1 VTRIEVSVAEFTS
14 KVAVAVTEPSCAV
27 MVTAPADSP
36 VAPPVR
42 ATAIWGFE
50 EDQVHKA
57 FTFSLLPSVNVAIAV
72 YSIPEAGA
80 ISAVAG
86 LNAIEASVAELTVSR
101 VVPVALA
108 PAKLNF
114 ALMLVVPALTPTVKP
129 PFPRLLTT
137 VATAVLLE
145 LQATCPVRSWL
156 EESLNTPVAEKR
168 SAPPLGKVT
177 LAGEITIEVMVALV
191 TVNGAEALTGPRVAL
206 MLAVPGEMPNATALD
221 RLTIEVSEDVQVT

>member
-1 VTRIEVSVAEFTS
+1 
-14 KVAVAVTEPSCAV
+14 
-27 MVTAPADSP
+27 
-36 VAPPVR
+36 
-42 ATAIWGFE
+42 
-50 EDQVHKA
+50 
-57 FTFSLLPSVNVAIAV
+57 
-72 YSIPEAGA
+72 
-80 ISAVAG
+80 
-86 LNAIEASVAELTVSR
+86 
-101 VVPVALA
+101 
-108 PAKLNF
+108 
-114 ALMLVVPALTPTVKP
+114 VKP